1 MKKLLSLIL
10 AALLALTIVPT
21 ALAEDATE
29 LTYTPGKDLL
39 LGEAEGLKVWLVGKK
54 PKNFGVYD
62 EFDNGYPLYYF
73 RIDND
78 RDEYVIPKIDMTSSS
93 LGWCGAVWHLFDAH
107 SSEEDQLYFE
117 VLSPNA
123 ETDEAVR
130 TLESLTFGIKLY
142 GSDYDSFADDADE
155 VAPIADFGTVVV
167 HFGSA
172 IEAIADADAADAA
185 LEPFLGTWETCVFLF
200 FDENGA
206 YQGSVPSE
214 AVMPEKGKLVIE
226 PEGFS
231 MYDDVGDSAPSLQGS
246 YEIGTFKD
254 SGENVLVLLV
264 EPDELPFFIIDADS
278 LGEGIPEEPLLS
290 TGRKDSTTLGFRRV
304 DDAQT
309 AGGGEAAQAS
319 DEASGD
325 AVEAQGPG
333 EVHTDKETVKAAQQ
347 ALNDAGYS
355 CGTPDGIAGKKTAAA
370 VSQYQ
375 EDNGLEVTGEIDDA
389 LLAALG
395 LAAEAPEDAAEDAA
409 ASQADE
415 DETDA
420 VADTG
425 TDEAEADAVADTGT
439 DEADDDAA
447 ADTGEGDIPQA
458 PVAANDKIPQELV
471 RATGGLP
478 ERIDDLENRYSI
490 GGIKALYA
498 NWETEGPAALT
509 SLVESGSCEVNTF
522 GYDFM
527 PSTIVTLPSKT
538 SIDIHWSL
546 SWSNVLSISLQQP
559 LPEDNIDEAGNE
571 IEGYCMTLL
580 RFDEAGTLPTIVVE
594 AYKYLNDPSREIE
607 TALTVWYSVGDVG
620 DYTSVVC
627 GISMG
632 AGQSDSVSLEASLDN
647 TRYLWTGYYD
657 PSGSLIDTEVETV
670 ALS

>member
-1 MKKLLSLIL
+1 MKKLVCLIL
-10 AALLALTIVPT
+10 AMLLALATLTP
-21 ALAEDATE
+21 ALAVDKDA
-29 LTYTPGKDLL
+29 
-39 LGEAEGLKVWLVGKK
+39 
-54 PKNFGVYD
+54 
-62 EFDNGYPLYYF
+62 
-73 RIDND
+73 
-78 RDEYVIPKIDMTSSS
+78 
-93 LGWCGAVWHLFDAH
+93 
-107 SSEEDQLYFE
+107 
-117 VLSPNA
+117 
-123 ETDEAVR
+123 
-130 TLESLTFGIKLY
+130 
-142 GSDYDSFADDADE
+142 
-155 VAPIADFGTVVV
+155 
-167 HFGSA
+167 
-172 IEAIADADAADAA
+172 
-185 LEPFLGTWETCVFLF
+185 
-200 FDENGA
+200 
-206 YQGSVPSE
+206 
-214 AVMPEKGKLVIE
+214 
-226 PEGFS
+226 
-231 MYDDVGDSAPSLQGS
+231 
-246 YEIGTFKD
+246 
-254 SGENVLVLLV
+254 
-264 EPDELPFFIIDADS
+264 
-278 LGEGIPEEPLLS
+278 
-290 TGRKDSTTLGFRRV
+290 
-304 DDAQT
+304 
-309 AGGGEAAQAS
+309 
-319 DEASGD
+319 
-325 AVEAQGPG
+325 
-333 EVHTDKETVKAAQQ
+333 VKAAQQ
-347 ALNDAGYS
+347 ALNDAGYN

-375 EDNGLEVTGEIDDA
+375 EDNGLEVTGEIDVA

-395 LAAEAPEDAAEDAA
+395 LAEEAAEDAVEEVEEAVEEVEEEVEEAESDALAGEDNEMYNKPENFAEVVNEYMLALSCYLKGYDTYSEMQPYMVSPMYDEDVSEDGHVTQEFMGEKATMMVIGTKLGDDEYGPLTEVTYTLQGKETEEINLLEMCAIVAVLVRACGQMGVDEAGGLADVIGSKFDAYDFDNDVLSTADWDRELYTCDAYTVQYEYINEGSKPYEQEIKLTITAGQARA
-409 ASQADE
+409 AAPQADE
-415 DETDA
+415 AETDA
-420 VADTG
+420 NADTG
-425 TDEAEADAVADTGT
+425 TGEAEADVAAPQA
-439 DEADDDAA
+439 DEAETDAA
-447 ADTGEGDIPQA
+447 ADAGTLG
-458 PVAANDKIPQELV
+458 IPQELV

-538 SIDIHWSL
+538 SIDIDWSL

-632 AGQSDSVSLEASLDN
+632 AGQSDSVSLRASLDN